1 MARLIGGRAAR
12 RLVATI
18 HVSAVLWSGAPIL
31 AQQPVPPRTTQDS
44 LRADSAALAAR
55 VPDSRLGAPLIAPGI
70 TYAPETRLAVGLG
83 VLAITEE
90 RRAGQRPDAYGANLL
105 VTQNGQFVLAGS
117 VDAWTRD
124 NRLRV
129 ESDLSFVRF
138 PNRYF
143 GLGLATTSTGE
154 KYTPTS
160 VRGSVTVQRAVKRGW
175 YLGARVGGDYTTL
188 SNLDTS
194 GTIQFR
200 PERDGWHLV
209 TIGLQGT
216 RDTRD
221 RVYGPRHG
229 SVFTLAA
236 TQSPRAIGSDFGF
249 VRYLVDV
256 REYVPL
262 SRYATVAV
270 QARGEHIAGT
280 APFERLP
287 MLGGADLLRGY
298 FAGRFRGESLAL
310 AQGELRLGPFRDLVG
325 VTLFGAA
332 GAVGPNVTALRNA
345 TYRRAGGGGLRLILN
360 PQTGLAFRIDYGVG
374 ENGSRGWYITVGE
387 AF

>member
-1 MARLIGGRAAR
+1 MARLIGVRAASVR
-12 RLVATI
+12 HALTALLGVAAPLVAQQST
-18 HVSAVLWSGAPIL
+18 APVTL
-31 AQQPVPPRTTQDS
+31 QDS
-44 LRADSAALAAR
+44 LRADSVARAAR
-55 VPDSRLGAPLIAPGI
+55 VPDSRLGTPLIAPGI

-90 RRAGQRPDAYGANLL
+90 RRFGQRPDAYGANLL

-124 NRLRV
+124 NKLRV

-143 GLGLATTSTGE
+143 GLGLATPSTGE
-154 KYTPTS
+154 KYTPTT

-175 YLGARVGGDYTTL
+175 YLGVRAGGDYTAL
-188 SNLDTS
+188 SDLDTS
-194 GTIQFR
+194 GTIRLR
-200 PERDGWHLV
+200 PERDGWHLLTLGV
-209 TIGLQGT
+209 QGT

-236 TQSPRAIGSDFGF
+236 TQSPRALGSEFGF

-262 SRYATVAV
+262 TSFATMAV
-270 QARGEHIAGT
+270 QARGEHVAGT

-287 MLGGADLLRGY
+287 SLGGADLLRGY

-310 AQGELRLGPFRDLVG
+310 AQGELRLGPFRELVG

-332 GAVGPNVTALRNA
+332 GAVGPDLTTLRYA
-345 TYRRAGGGGLRLILN
+345 TYRRAGGGGVRLILN
-360 PQTGLAFRIDYGVG
+360 PQTGLAFRVDYGVG

>member
-1 MARLIGGRAAR
+1 MARLIVPVVRAAG
-12 RLVATI
+12 LGVVLAVVAPL
-18 HVSAVLWSGAPIL
+18 A
-31 AQQPVPPRTTQDS
+31 AQQPTPPRTAQDS
-44 LRADSAALAAR
+44 VRADSAARAAV
-55 VPDSRLGAPLIAPGI
+55 VPESRLGAPLIAPGI

-90 RRAGQRPDAYGANLL
+90 RRFGQRPDAYGANLL

-117 VDAWTRD
+117 TDVWTRD
-124 NRLRV
+124 NKLRV

-143 GLGLATTSTGE
+143 GLGLGTGSTGE

-175 YLGARVGGDYTTL
+175 YLGVRVGGDYTAL
-188 SNLDTS
+188 SNLDTAGS
-194 GTIQFR
+194 IQLR

-209 TIGLQGT
+209 TLGVQGT

-236 TQSPRAIGSDFGF
+236 TQSPRVFGSAFGF
-249 VRYLVDV
+249 TRFLVDI
-256 REYVPL
+256 REYVAL
-262 SRYATVAV
+262 SRYATFAL
-270 QARGEHIAGT
+270 QARGEHVAGA

-287 MLGGADLLRGY
+287 ALGGADLLRGY
-298 FAGRFRGESLAL
+298 FAGRFRGSSLSLA
-310 AQGELRLGPFRDLVG
+310 QTELRLGPFRDLVG

-332 GAVGPNVTALRNA
+332 GAVGPDLTTLRNT

-360 PQTGLAFRIDYGVG
+360 PQTGLAFRVDYGVG